1 MIEQIIIYFLF
12 PVTLI
17 ACGLL
22 VWYIRRILSIVEE
35 QSTELNERFSVFH
48 TFLNETYNMDLF
60 YGEPRLK
67 QLLELIK
74 DFHEWTEEFQ
84 NRVIAEDNDRTK
96 ETD

>member
-22 VWYIRRILSIVEE
+22 VWYIRKILSIMEE
-35 QSTELNERFSVFH
+35 QSLEMNERFSVFH
-48 TFLNETYNMDLF
+48 TFLEETYNSDLF

-67 QLLELIK
+67 ELLELIK

-84 NRVIAEDNDRTK
+84 NRVIAENNDRTE
-96 ETD
+96 ETN

>member
-22 VWYIRRILSIVEE
+22 VWYIRKILSIMEE
-35 QSTELNERFSVFH
+35 QSLEMNERFSVFH
-48 TFLNETYNMDLF
+48 TFLEETYNSDLF

-67 QLLELIK
+67 QLLDLIK
-74 DFHEWTEEFQ
+74 DFHDWTEEFQ
-84 NRVIAEDNDRTK
+84 NRVIVEDNDRTK
-96 ETD
+96 EAD

>member
-22 VWYIRRILSIVEE
+22 VWYIRRILSIMEE
-35 QSTELNERFSVFH
+35 QSLEMNERFSVFH
-48 TFLNETYNMDLF
+48 TFLEETYNMDLF

-67 QLLELIK
+67 ELLELIK
-74 DFHEWTEEFQ
+74 EFQKWTEEFQ
-84 NRVIAEDNDRTK
+84 NRIIVEDNDRTE

>member
-1 MIEQIIIYFLF
+1 MIEQVIIYFLF
-12 PVTLI
+12 PLSLI

-22 VWYIRRILSIVEE
+22 TWYIRKVLSIMEE

-48 TFLNETYNMDLF
+48 TFLEETYNMDLF

-67 QLLELIK
+67 ELLELIK

-84 NRVIAEDNDRTK
+84 NRVIVEDNDRA
-96 ETD
+96 EEAS